1 MEAPTAA
8 NEFYELLQKS
18 ELLTAGQ
25 VRKVLEQF
33 GLDMEMPPETIARS
47 LVRNRVLTPFQ
58 AERLLEGRYRGFVI
72 DGYRVREVLGVGGM
86 GCVYIAEDRDRK
98 RKVALKV
105 MASHHALDPG
115 MLARMK
121 LEARAGMEIQH
132 PNVIETYRIDS
143 TGAVNYMVLELMRGI
158 SLHELVALHGPVNWE
173 MTCDIF
179 LQVALG
185 LQAAHKKGII
195 HRDIKPANILVDSKG
210 VTKLLD
216 FGLAKLE
223 NNEGDEFSLAM
234 IFGHDCLGTPDYIAP
249 EQAID
254 SNSVDHRADI
264 YSLGC
269 TMYVA
274 LTGRVP
280 FPQKNNA
287 AKLEARKTQTP
298 RKIRSI
304 HPEVSED
311 VVAIVEKMMAREP
324 EDRFASA
331 LAVARALKPLAVRK
345 PVKFDFRH
353 LVTLRAKQARAKD
366 NASRKSQQP
375 ATPRSSITS
384 ASAWLDNPSRH
395 LQAEIDTFAGD
406 DTPAIRQPAPPVS
419 RPQVTAPTQRAAQSR
434 PSVQTRTNVPSGWFI
449 RRLKSKQLREMTS
462 VKTRVGTAHECEI
475 TMTGTVVDERQCS
488 IEFDGGRWQLK
499 QESKTQ
505 PTFVNGD
512 AEVFVELRHRS
523 RVTFSDGSGFEL
535 LSESELAAEQKRRNA
550 LLLVLALG
558 FGAGIV
564 AVLSA
569 ALLF

>member
-8 NEFYELLQKS
+8 NEFFELLKKS

-25 VRKVLEQF
+25 VRKAIEQF
-33 GLDMEMPPETIARS
+33 ELNAQMAPETIARS
-47 LVRNRVLTPFQ
+47 LVRNRVLTLFQ

-86 GCVYIAEDRDRK
+86 GCVYIAEDRDRN

-158 SLHELVALHGPVNWE
+158 SLHELVALHGPVSWE
-173 MTCDIF
+173 MVCDIF
-179 LQVALG
+179 LQVATG
-185 LQAAHKKGII
+185 LQAAHEKGII
-195 HRDIKPANILVDSKG
+195 HRDINPANILIDSKG

-216 FGLAKLE
+216 FGLAKLD

-234 IFGHDCLGTPDYIAP
+234 IFGHDCMGTPDYIAP
-249 EQAID
+249 EQAVD
-254 SNSVDHRADI
+254 SSSVDRRADI

-287 AKLEARKTQTP
+287 AKLDARKTKTA
-298 RKIRSI
+298 RSI
-304 HPEVSED
+304 REINPDIPAE
-311 VVAIVEKMMAREP
+311 VVAIVEKMMARNP
-324 EDRFASA
+324 GDRFES
-331 LAVARALKPLAVRK
+331 ARAVGKVLKPLAVRK

-366 NASRKSQQP
+366 DASRKAQSS
-375 ATPRSSITS
+375 AVPRSSITS

-406 DTPAIRQPAPPVS
+406 DTPAVRQPARSVS
-419 RPQVTAPTQRAAQSR
+419 RPKATSPARATQTR
-434 PSVQTRTNVPSGWFI
+434 PSVQTRTNVPQGWFV
-449 RRLKSKQLREMTS
+449 RRLKSKKQRTLTN
-462 VKTRVGTAHECEI
+462 VKTRVGTAPECEI
-475 TMTGTVVDERQCS
+475 DMAGTLVDKRQCF
-488 IEFDGGRWQLK
+488 IEFDGSKWQLK
-499 QESKTQ
+499 QESRAQ
-505 PTFVNGD
+505 PTFVNGN
-512 AEVFVELRHRS
+512 AEVFSELKHRS
-523 RVTFSDGSGFEL
+523 KVTFNDGSGFEL
-535 LSESELAAEQKRRNA
+535 LSELGLAAELKRRRA

-569 ALLF
+569 SVLF